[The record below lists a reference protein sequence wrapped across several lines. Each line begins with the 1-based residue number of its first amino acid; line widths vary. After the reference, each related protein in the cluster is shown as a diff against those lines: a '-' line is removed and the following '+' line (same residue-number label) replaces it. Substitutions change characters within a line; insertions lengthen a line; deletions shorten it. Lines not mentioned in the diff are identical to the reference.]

1 LNQGVELRRRE
12 QPEMPDANEISQKAC
27 TLRVRVSPKSLKGE
41 VVGWMDDGALKVRV
55 VAAPEG
61 GRANIE
67 LLRLVATELD
77 IPVRNV
83 MLAGGSGSTNKM
95 LKILGLDEENVRRR
109 LARCP
114 TLKGE

>member
-1 LNQGVELRRRE
+1 MIEANQ
-12 QPEMPDANEISQKAC
+12 ISDRTY
-27 TLRVRVSPKSLKGE
+27 TLKVRVSPKALKGE

-67 LLRLVATELD
+67 LLRLVAEELE
-77 IPVRNV
+77 IPVRQV
-83 MLAGGSGSTNKM
+83 LLAGGSGSTNKM
-95 LKILGLDEENVRRR
+95 LKILGLDEAGVRRR
-109 LARCP
+109 LGRCP